1 MWKSGFDIRWV
12 KLNMHSKHFKGVFKT
27 FQASTTGALLE
38 KQFKDGVQYL
48 TFFSDVKYF
57 HFITDVH
64 YQSKITKCG

>member
-48 TFFSDVKYF
+48 TFFSDVKLFYF
-57 HFITDVH
+57 ISDVH
-64 YQSKITKCG
+64 Y

>member
-48 TFFSDVKYF
+48 TFFSDVKLFY
-57 HFITDVH
+57 FITDVH
-64 YQSKITKCG
+64 Y